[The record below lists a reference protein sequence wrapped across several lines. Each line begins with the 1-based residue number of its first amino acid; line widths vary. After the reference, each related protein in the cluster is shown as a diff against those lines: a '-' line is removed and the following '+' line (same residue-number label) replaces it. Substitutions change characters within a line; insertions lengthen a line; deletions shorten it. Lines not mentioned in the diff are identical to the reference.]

1 MQHSMPTPV
10 VMGDLTSVN
19 RQPSARERRYSNFGC
34 ISQAPVMQ
42 WPGAS
47 RSRYNLNPQ
56 SRLAA
61 LSMVAASVFI
71 ALSTFLAKGVAG
83 RFSIPAASED
93 IHPLQITAGRF
104 LAAWLLWLMI
114 VLYRRKAF
122 EPIHWH
128 LHIVRTALGWLTV
141 TCIFW
146 ASSKMALT
154 DATAISF
161 LTPVVT
167 LALAVLLLKEKVGP
181 VRITAVAIMLAGAMI
196 LLRPGTSAFQ
206 PAALIAL
213 TAAVASGFEAMYIKR
228 LSALEPRSQILFLNN
243 SIGLVIA
250 LIAASLVWI
259 WPSPLQWLVMAGVG
273 LSMAMAQI
281 FFLTSLRDGDASYVI
296 PFMYSTLVFAGI
308 LDYLVFGETTDT
320 AGAAGALIIVCGAI
334 FLALRE
340 GRNAKVRSASS
351 ASRDAE

>member
-1 MQHSMPTPV
+1 
-10 VMGDLTSVN
+10 
-19 RQPSARERRYSNFGC
+19 
-34 ISQAPVMQ
+34 
-42 WPGAS
+42 
-47 RSRYNLNPQ
+47 
-56 SRLAA
+56 
-61 LSMVAASVFI
+61 MVAASVFI
-71 ALSTFLAKGVAG
+71 AVSTFLAKGLAG
-83 RFSIPAASED
+83 RFSMPAVDED

-104 LAAWLLWLMI
+104 LAAWILWLAI
-114 VLYRRKAF
+114 VLYRRRAF
-122 EPIHWH
+122 QPIHWQ
-128 LHIVRTALGWLTV
+128 LHVVRTVLGWLTV

-181 VRITAVAIMLAGAMI
+181 VRITTVAIMLTGAMI

-213 TAAVASGFEAMYIKR
+213 TAAVASGFEALYIKR
-228 LSALEPRSQILFLNN
+228 LSALEPRTQILFLNN

-250 LIAASLVWI
+250 LIAASVVWI
-259 WPSPLQWLVMAGVG
+259 WPSPLQWLLMAGVG

-308 LDYLVFGETTDT
+308 LDYLVFGETTDK
-320 AGAAGALIIVCGAI
+320 AGAAGAIIIVCGAI
-334 FLALRE
+334 FLAVRE
-340 GRNAKVRSASS
+340 GRRRGNTAASS
-351 ASRDAE
+351 ASEDAD